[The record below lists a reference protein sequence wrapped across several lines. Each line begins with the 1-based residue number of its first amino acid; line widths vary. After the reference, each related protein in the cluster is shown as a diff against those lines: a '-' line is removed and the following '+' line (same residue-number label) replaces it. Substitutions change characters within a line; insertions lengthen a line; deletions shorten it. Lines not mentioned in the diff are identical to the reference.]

1 MHTCCRAPALPCPTT
16 TAIFL
21 RLRFTRGPLLPLSPC
36 TIAPLPVAE
45 QMIWLENNG
54 FPLTILSLLSPFL
67 AIPRAAV
74 RRWCGVC
81 QLTADPFFPPTTNA
95 NALSDVENRAGYY
108 ARNSARKSCLPPP
121 PSTPGIS
128 PRSRWWT
135 WINTRGRGSVRV
147 KFYGRNWCS
156 KEERWRWR
164 CLPRWKSVIV
174 CLLFI
179 KIREREG

>member
-1 MHTCCRAPALPCPTT
+1 MHTCCRAPALPCPTS

-21 RLRFTRGPLLPLSPC
+21 RLRFTRGPLLPLSPPPC

-128 PRSRWWT
+128 PRLGWWT
-135 WINTRGRGSVRV
+135 WINTRGRGLCLRSREVLRE
-147 KFYGRNWCS
+147 KLML
-156 KEERWRWR
+156 ERGKVTLT
-164 CLPRWKSVIV
+164 LPAKM
-174 CLLFI
+174 
-179 KIREREG
+179 KIGYRMSFVY